1 MTGDGQRRTLGLSQ
15 ADIREWQGVVVT
27 ATTGDIRAVIQTG
40 DSMAVIQTVPDIA
53 VPFSD
58 PVTSDDNL
66 MFY

>member
-1 MTGDGQRRTLGLSQ
+1 MGLSQ
-15 ADIREWQGVVVT
+15 SDTREWLGEVMT
-27 ATTGDIRAVIQTG
+27 ATTGDIMAVIQTG
-40 DSMAVIQTVPDIA
+40 DIMAVIRTVPDIA